1 LKVSAIIR
9 PQWTAA
15 RAALAGAILFAL
27 AALGRGASAPAGG
40 ESFTGTAADLQ
51 HIVGHPVEIHATPV
65 IAQDPMLPLICRTIV
80 NGFRDAAAD
89 PETHQWLGYLVHVV
103 VIEGWSSGKQTG
115 HVDLKE
121 KVLTIQTMTGE
132 AEINNLRLLV
142 AETLK
147 KVAHLK
153 AKQGTAK

>member
-1 LKVSAIIR
+1 MAG
-9 PQWTAA
+9 
-15 RAALAGAILFAL
+15 AALVGAILIAL
-27 AALGRGASAPAGG
+27 TAAGYGGATPAGG

-51 HIVGHPVEIHATPV
+51 SITGQPVEIHATRVIAENPRLPV
-65 IAQDPMLPLICRTIV
+65 ICRAIV

-103 VIEGWSSGKQTG
+103 VIDGWSSGKQTG

-121 KVLTIQTMTGE
+121 KVLTIKTMTGE
-132 AEINNLRLLV
+132 AETDNLRLLI

-153 AKQGTAK
+153 ANQGTTK